1 MEFMSD
7 LGPLAVALL
16 VVIPLLG
23 LGLFL
28 LLLAEG
34 PKEFLDS
41 FRRGFAAIRLRWK
54 NYLLD
59 TIGFFSL
66 IAFTL
71 GLMVS
76 IIALGAVIY
85 FLVWGPHFQLQDYRL
100 YLPLAWTV
108 FWFCLVLVCNSL
120 SEQLRTKPSA
130 DDKQQN

>member
-1 MEFMSD
+1 MMSN
-7 LGPLAVALL
+7 LGPLGVTLSIVAGLT
-16 VVIPLLG
+16 G

-71 GLMVS
+71 GLMVTL
-76 IIALGAVIY
+76 IALGAVVY
-85 FLVWGPHFQLQDYRL
+85 FLVQGPHFQLQDYRL

-120 SEQLRTKPSA
+120 SEQLRARPSA
-130 DDKQQN
+130 DDKQKD

>member
-1 MEFMSD
+1 MMSN
-7 LGPLAVALL
+7 LGPLGVTLSIVAGLT
-16 VVIPLLG
+16 G
-23 LGLFL
+23 LGLLL

-34 PKEFLDS
+34 PKEFLGS
-41 FRRGFAAIRLRWK
+41 FRRGFAAIRSRWT

-59 TIGFFSL
+59 TIGFASL
-66 IAFTL
+66 VAFTL
-71 GLMVS
+71 GLMVTL
-76 IIALGAVIY
+76 IALGAVIY